1 MEGVQPPDKHAHR
14 IGFLQLL
21 STRYCQC
28 RVRHNQ
34 GSPVTQN
41 KNTSKTKNT
50 AKKSK
55 TAESTASPTTIG
67 SIIRTWLIRDLWK
80 VIVVMLLALV
90 AYGIYLDAQIKHT
103 FSGNKWQVPSQIY
116 ARALNIESGA
126 ELTSEELRQELT
138 LLGYRSV
145 TRPLGAGEFSYHNHT
160 FRIVRRAFSFPDQPE
175 PERFIEVVIAKG
187 KVKSVKDL
195 DKKTTLRRERLEPWL
210 VTRLTSGS
218 QEDRMLMGLQDVPDG
233 LIAALLATEDKD
245 FYHHQGVAPVAILR
259 ALVANIL
266 AGRAVQGGS
275 TLTQQLV
282 KNLYLT
288 REKSLLRK
296 LNEAYMALLLDYHY
310 SKDTIL
316 EAYLNE
322 VFLGQNGKQAIHGF
336 GLASWFY
343 FNRPLN
349 EINLAQI
356 SALVAMVKGPSRYN
370 PRKYPQRVLERRD
383 LVLRLLYEQEVISGQ
398 DYEYYVQQ
406 PLGVVSASQL
416 QKPVHPAFMDK
427 VARELR
433 QILPEKSWR
442 QAGIKVFTTLD
453 PHVQLQAEKA
463 AERVLK
469 RLESTRKLSDLNIA
483 SVISDIKSGEIR
495 AIVGGRKV
503 ALSGFNRALDAKRAI
518 GSLVK
523 PAVYLTALDA
533 PEQYNLAS
541 LLEDQ
546 PIRLKSSYGNYWEP
560 KNIDKTFRGR
570 IKLLDSLVLSL
581 NVPTVHLGMAL
592 GTNQVADTLSAL
604 GVPGTIPL
612 YPAMLLGAI
621 DLSPLQVNQM
631 YQSIANEGAR
641 LPLHSITAV
650 TSNADQL
657 LWRFSEQSTQAI
669 NAASVYL
676 LNYALQRV
684 TKFGTAKLLKQRFPK
699 LYLAGKT
706 GTSDDYRDSWFSGFD
721 NDLVSTI
728 WIGKDNN
735 QPTTLTGASGALRY
749 YAELLEQLHPR
760 SLSQSFPADL
770 AIAQFD
776 PQTGAVVAAGCKDS
790 ISLPA
795 VMSSLPPA
803 NTCDSTPVEQ
813 EDKGFWQRLF
823 GR

>member
-1 MEGVQPPDKHAHR
+1 M
-14 IGFLQLL
+14 
-21 STRYCQC
+21 
-28 RVRHNQ
+28 
-34 GSPVTQN
+34 TQN
-41 KNTSKTKNT
+41 KNTPKNKSASKSTSKQKTTPKKTKA
-50 AKKSK
+50 AKPMASKS
-55 TAESTASPTTIG
+55 TIG
-67 SIIRTWLIRDLWK
+67 STIRAWFIRDLWK
-80 VIVVMLLALV
+80 VIVVMFFTML

-116 ARALNIESGA
+116 ARALTIESGIR
-126 ELTSEELRQELT
+126 LTSEELRQELT

-145 TRPLGAGEFSYHNHT
+145 ARPLSAGEFSYRNNT

-187 KVKSVKDL
+187 KVKSIKDL
-195 DKKTTLRRERLEPWL
+195 GKKTTLRRERLEPWL

-218 QEDRMLMGLQDVPDG
+218 QEDRMLVELQDVPDG

-245 FYHHQGVAPVAILR
+245 FYHHQGVAPLAIMR
-259 ALVANIL
+259 AMIANML

-275 TLTQQLV
+275 TLTQQLI

-288 REKSLLRK
+288 REKSLFRK
-296 LNEAYMALLLDYHY
+296 FKEAYMALLLEYQY

-316 EAYLNE
+316 EAYVNE

-349 EINLAQI
+349 EINLAEI
-356 SALVAMVKGPSRYN
+356 SALVAIVKGPSRYN
-370 PRKYPQRVLERRD
+370 PRKYPHRVLERRD

-416 QKPVHPAFMDK
+416 QKSVHPAFMDK

-433 QILPEKSWR
+433 QILPEESWR
-442 QAGIKVFTTLD
+442 QTGIKVFTTLD
-453 PHVQLQAEKA
+453 PHIQLQAEKA
-463 AERVLK
+463 AERVLT
-469 RLESTRKLSDLNIA
+469 RLESERKLADLNVA

-495 AIVGGRKV
+495 AIVGGRNV
-503 ALSGFNRALDAKRAI
+503 TFSGFNRALDAKRAI

-541 LLEDQ
+541 LLEDE
-546 PIRLKSSYGNYWEP
+546 PIRLKSSYGKYWEP

-570 IKLLDSLVLSL
+570 VKLLDSLVLSL
-581 NVPTVHLGMAL
+581 NVPTVHLGMEL
-592 GTNQVADTLSAL
+592 GTNQVAETLSEL
-604 GVPGTIPL
+604 GISSTIPL
-612 YPAMLLGAI
+612 SPAMLLGAV

-641 LPLHSITAV
+641 LPLHSITAL
-650 TSNADQL
+650 TSSTDQL
-657 LWRFSEQSTQAI
+657 LWRFNEQSTQAI
-669 NAASVYL
+669 DATSVYL

-684 TKFGTAKLLKQRFPK
+684 TRFGTAKLLKQRFPK
-699 LYLAGKT
+699 LNLAGKT

-735 QPTTLTGASGALRY
+735 QPTTLTGASGALHY
-749 YAELLEQLHPR
+749 YAELLAHLHPR
-760 SLSQSFPADL
+760 TLPQFTPSLRAHADL
-770 AIAQFD
+770 TIAQFD
-776 PQTGAVVAAGCKDS
+776 TKTGAVVASDCPQS
-790 ISLPA
+790 VSLPA
-795 VMSSLPPA
+795 VKSALPPA
-803 NTCDSTPVEQ
+803 KTCDSTTVEQ
-813 EDKGFWQRLF
+813 QDKGFWRRLF
-823 GR
+823 GP